1 MVKLRTKILMGW
13 ILWCFA
19 ATPALAASMT
29 VYTGSGWYY
38 YESAFSNWKSSLGDP
53 VLQTQDFTVGADG
66 TTDRNGDSFLPGV
79 SVTTNMKHLY
89 QIDFIN
95 SSGPVLFGV
104 DDYGSGARHDGD
116 AYYEIYFST
125 PTSAF
130 AFDITGFEYNP
141 WDFYKASGPGT
152 VEAVVG
158 GETLQQEIYG
168 NYYGKPV
175 FVGLVWSEP
184 VTGFRWYEALE
195 TGGGNEETSLDNFRM
210 PVAAPVP
217 EPGTLVLLGSGLI
230 GLARTRRKKTR
241 V

>member
-1 MVKLRTKILMGW
+1 MKLRTKILAGW

-29 VYTGSGWYY
+29 VYTGSGWSYHN
-38 YESAFSNWKSSLGDP
+38 AFSNWKSSLGDP

-89 QIDFIN
+89 QIDFTT

-104 DDYGSGARHDGD
+104 DDYGSGARYDGD
-116 AYYEIYFST
+116 AYYEIFFST

-130 AFDITGFEYNP
+130 AFDIKGFEYQSGSAS
-141 WDFYKASGPGT
+141 ASGPGT

-158 GETLQQEIYG
+158 GAMLQQEIYG
-168 NYYGKPV
+168 NYYGSPV

-184 VTGFRWYEALE
+184 VTGFTWYEAHEYL
-195 TGGGNEETSLDNFRM
+195 GGNEETSLDNFRM

-241 V
+241 A